1 LKTYKFLVS
10 GKVQGVWYRKYVS
23 ENAKKHGFKGYIKN
37 LPDGRVEAVANIE
50 NDDRLKEFIEI
61 LKEGSPFSRVENIE
75 IKEIPNIKFNDFE
88 IRY

>member
-1 LKTYKFLVS
+1 MKTYKFLVS

-50 NDDRLKEFIEI
+50 NDDRLKEFIKI